1 MHILILRRLLQA
13 IPTLWV
19 IATATFILMQLTP
32 GGPFDVEKDIPKE
45 VEALINVHY
54 GLDLPLHEQYF
65 RFLGQRLRGDF
76 GPSYKYAGWD
86 VDEIITQSF
95 PVSLELGLYA
105 LLVALTVGIPIG
117 IFAALRHN
125 RPSES
130 VLMSFAMLG
139 ICLPAFVLG
148 PILIMVFSMQ
158 LGWFNPF
165 GWNTPGDRVLPAV
178 TLGLFYAAY
187 IARLARSG
195 MLDVMRLD
203 YIRTA
208 RAKGL
213 AQKAVVMRHALRK
226 ALYPVVAYLGPAIA
240 GLISG
245 SFVVETI
252 FFIPGLGNFFVNSA
266 FNRDS
271 TMVMGTVLFYAVL
284 ILFFNLLVDL
294 IQMWMNPHTRHDD

>member
-1 MHILILRRLLQA
+1 LHLIILRRLLQA

-19 IATATFILMQLTP
+19 IATATFVLLQLTP
-32 GGPFDVEKDIPKE
+32 GGPFDSEKDVSAE
-45 VEALINVHY
+45 VQALINAHY
-54 GLDLPLHEQYF
+54 GLDRPVHEQYL
-65 RFLGQRLRGDF
+65 RFLGQRLQGDF

-86 VDEIITQSF
+86 VDEIIAQSF
-95 PVSLELGLYA
+95 PVSLELGFYA
-105 LLVALTVGIPIG
+105 LLVALAVGTPIG
-117 IFAALRHN
+117 VIAALRHK

-130 VLMSFAMLG
+130 LLMSFAMLG

-148 PILIMVFSMQ
+148 PILILIFSMQ

-165 GWNTPGDRVLPAV
+165 GWNHPSDRVLPAI

-195 MLDVMRLD
+195 MLDVMRMD

-213 AQKAVVMRHALRK
+213 RERAVVLRHALRT
-226 ALYPVVAYLGPAIA
+226 ALYPVVAYLGPAVA

-252 FFIPGLGNFFVNSA
+252 FFIPGLGSFFVNSA

-284 ILFFNLLVDL
+284 ILFFNLIVDL
-294 IQMWMNPHTRHDD
+294 IQMWMHPRTRHD